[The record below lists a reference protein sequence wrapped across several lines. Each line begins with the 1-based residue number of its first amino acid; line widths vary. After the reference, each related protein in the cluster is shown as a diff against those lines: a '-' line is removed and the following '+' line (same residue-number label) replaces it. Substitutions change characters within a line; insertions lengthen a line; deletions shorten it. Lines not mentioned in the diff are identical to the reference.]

1 MCGLSLLTFFCSFR
15 RFLLR
20 LAVHDL
26 VIRFVHVQQ
35 DIQLVQTGGLALQ
48 LFLSG
53 EGLCDFC
60 LGIFHLY
67 PHIFQLLPAGFQLCG
82 KCRKGIV
89 QTEDVAKQVSAEGC
103 GMAQFMTK
111 GDLIL
116 ICDAQIVSYTGVCIT
131 MPLAYAIEDSKAM
144 LWAIFMVVVFMRN
157 AVRNAKKASLSILV
171 PIRWAMGT

>member
-15 RFLLR
+15 LFLLR
-20 LAVHDL
+20 FIVHDL
-26 VIRFVHVQQ
+26 VIRLVHVQQ

-60 LGIFHLY
+60 LGVLHLY
-67 PHIFQLLPAGFQLCG
+67 LHIFQLLTAGFQLCG

-89 QTEDVAKQVSAEGC
+89 QTEDVAEQVGAEGR
-103 GMAQFMTK
+103 GMAQLMTK

-116 ICDAQIVSYTGVCIT
+116 MFACS
-131 MPLAYAIEDSKAM
+131 
-144 LWAIFMVVVFMRN
+144 VFK
-157 AVRNAKKASLSILV
+157 VQ
-171 PIRWAMGT
+171 